1 MAAVFGLFRQNLFLS
16 HCCKA
21 FAAVNRSVVRGS
33 KGNLCFLA
41 ALCADCGVHFSGSFG
56 SFLLLFSARLASLG
70 LVLESA
76 RRVKF
81 PFHGRETDFCPPLFE
96 YKSLVLVPRFLPR
109 LKKNK
114 NL

>member
-1 MAAVFGLFRQNLFLS
+1 MKKLCDLKSDCCSRRRLRKAEWEKNKNRRMAAVVGLFRQNLFLS

-33 KGNLCFLA
+33 KGDLCFLA

-56 SFLLLFSARLASLG
+56 SFLLLVSARLASLG

-76 RRVKF
+76 
-81 PFHGRETDFCPPLFE
+81 
-96 YKSLVLVPRFLPR
+96 
-109 LKKNK
+109 
-114 NL
+114 